1 MTQSQARDSSTDG
14 WQTAFAAQPPTNL
27 TDEELLTRL
36 AQEDEEAM
44 RAFYRRYAGL
54 VFSLAQRVL
63 GDQARAEE
71 ILQETMLRVW
81 RMAGSYDITRGRVD
95 AWVVTIARNL
105 TISMLR
111 RDRNAP
117 IFARLD
123 DLGDVQD
130 IADDPEEAAW
140 LRARRELVREALLQL
155 PLAQRKVVLLAY
167 FGDLS
172 QSEIA
177 DRTGEPLGTVKSR
190 LRLALRRLEPLL
202 RVGAHDLLLALCCA
216 GWLAGVLR

>member
-1 MTQSQARDSSTDG
+1 MTRSEAREQSAGR
-14 WQTAFAAQPPTNL
+14 WEPAIAAQPPTDL
-27 TDEELLTRL
+27 TDEELLGRL

-44 RAFYRRYAGL
+44 RMFYRRYAGL
-54 VFSLAQRVL
+54 VFSLAQRML
-63 GDQARAEE
+63 GDTARAEE

-81 RMAGSYDITRGRVD
+81 RMAGSYDATRGHAD

-105 TISMLR
+105 TISTLR
-111 RDRNAP
+111 RERNAP
-117 IFARLD
+117 VFASLD
-123 DLGDVQD
+123 DLGDIED

-140 LRARRELVREALLQL
+140 LRARREMVREALLQL

-167 FGDLS
+167 FGDFS

-202 RVGAHDLLLALCCA
+202 RAGAYDVLLALCCA
-216 GWLAGVLR
+216 GWLASVVR